1 MNDYTIQLVNESFD
15 LVEPMAPQAA
25 ALFRENLVQAAPT
38 LQTLLHSDAGAPGE
52 QLVLAMGE
60 ALRQL
65 REPDDLLP
73 AVEGLGRRHAGLMG
87 LRDEDYDA
95 VGGALLKTLEQG
107 LGPAFDDETR
117 AAWIDVYSAMAGAMK
132 QVSRSASAA

>member
-25 ALFRENLVQAAPT
+25 ALFRQNLSHASPT
-38 LQTLLHSDAGAPGE
+38 LRTLLDDGAGAADE
-52 QLVLAMGE
+52 RLVLAVGQ
-60 ALRQL
+60 AVRQL
-65 REPDDLLP
+65 REPDELLP
-73 AVEGLGRRHAGLMG
+73 AVQGLGQRHAGLMG
-87 LRDEDYDA
+87 LRDEDYEA

-117 AAWIDVYSAMAGAMK
+117 AAWIDVYGAMAGVMK
-132 QVSRSASAA
+132 QVGRERLSS

>member
-38 LQTLLHSDAGAPGE
+38 LHTLLHSQPEE
-52 QLVLAMGE
+52 QLVRAMGQT
-60 ALRQL
+60 LRQL
-65 REPDDLLP
+65 REPAELLP
-73 AVEGLGRRHAGLMG
+73 AVEDLGRRQPGLMG
-87 LRDEDYDA
+87 LRDEDYEA

-132 QVSRSASAA
+132 QVSRGAAAA

>member
-25 ALFRENLVQAAPT
+25 ALFREHLVQAAPT
-38 LQTLLHSDAGAPGE
+38 LQTLLHSQPEE
-52 QLVLAMGE
+52 QLVRAMGQT
-60 ALRQL
+60 LRQL
-65 REPDDLLP
+65 RDPAELLP
-73 AVEGLGRRHAGLMG
+73 AVEDLGRRQPGLMG
-87 LRDEDYDA
+87 LRDEDYEA

-132 QVSRSASAA
+132 QVSRGASAA